1 MARPRK
7 QEGHTSVQIRVKEV
21 TAKKLDGA
29 IRQRVAMEQVASGG
43 LKALRP
49 VTEHELAEH
58 RREWLSEIV
67 EEEFGV
73 EAKAIR
79 LRVTASGNAEDLKEV
94 RDWLTTEETRL
105 NAEAPPALMRAIEKR
120 AVILEAF
127 RTLEA
132 INPE

>member
-1 MARPRK
+1 
-7 QEGHTSVQIRVKEV
+7 
-21 TAKKLDGA
+21 
-29 IRQRVAMEQVASGG
+29 MEQVASGG

-120 AVILEAF
+120 AVILETF
-127 RTLEA
+127 RTLDA
-132 INPE
+132 INPDRQ